1 MNLFAF
7 RTKTPAGTFADNETR
22 QVQPAQPDNSPMA
35 LAVADLLEK
44 LKALAAAAKTG
55 EPTELR
61 QLAARR
67 YGTVL
72 GGMRASMEKISVALR
87 SLAVQSAHGA
97 AHVDPN
103 VLSRILDRM
112 DSMGDATLRQIEGR
126 IGVTASRE
134 DRKHLQNLR
143 DETRK
148 WLDARDA
155 HLQDAQIAADELGE
169 RAKVLREALMA
180 RAGRLMKAAEMTA
193 PIARISASSGLRH
206 ASPEAAGFAAS
217 LHALTSAARLPLA
230 D

>member
-1 MNLFAF
+1 MKLFSFWTAAQKG
-7 RTKTPAGTFADNETR
+7 TQAGPR
-22 QVQPAQPDNSPMA
+22 QAQPAKPATGPLA
-35 LAVADLLEK
+35 HAVADLLGK
-44 LKALAAAAKTG
+44 LKALAACAKAG
-55 EPTELR
+55 ESVELQ

-67 YGTVL
+67 HGAVL
-72 GGMRASMEKISVALR
+72 AEMRSSMEKISLGLR
-87 SLAVQSAHGA
+87 ALAVQSAHGA
-97 AHVDPN
+97 AHVDPD

-112 DSMGDATLRQIEGR
+112 DSLGDATLRQIEGR

-148 WLDARDA
+148 WLDARDV
-155 HLQDAQIAADELGE
+155 HLQEAQLAADELSE
-169 RAKVLREALMA
+169 RAAVLREALMA

-193 PIARISASSGLRH
+193 PLARTPASAALRH

-217 LHALTSAARLPLA
+217 LHALTSAARLPAA